1 MNKVFLL
8 FRHEFIQAIKKTG
21 YIVLT
26 LAIPVLA
33 LIIIGVVQLFTTMFE
48 PAVDELTRVGYVDQ
62 VGIFNAYSDQGLIQL
77 IPYQSEDSANVALVD
92 GEIDEFFLIP
102 SDFSSTVSIQRYT
115 MARELETPMAK
126 RYAISSFLIR
136 NMLKDEVP
144 PGIIET
150 VLSPLDMSVT
160 RLDEDGSV
168 ADSQSNIGNIIIPGI
183 YAFLLSMAL
192 MFGNNSLI
200 SGLGEEKESRLI
212 EVLTSS
218 VSVSQM
224 LIGKVLA
231 LGAAGLL
238 QVLLWLVSAPLI
250 LDLASSTFGGLLANI
265 QIPPN
270 FIVFGVI
277 YFVLGYLLFAVLAV
291 MIGGIVSTAA
301 DGHNLSMFYVMAGY
315 IPLWTFGAYIS
326 FPEHP
331 IWVVLSIFPIT
342 APTQTMLRLGVSDIP
357 NWQLAASLGVLI
369 LSIAIGQ
376 FLSVKI
382 FRTFMLMYG
391 KRPRAKEIFQALKS
405 S

>member
-8 FRHEFIQAIKKTG
+8 FKHEFIQAIKKTG
-21 YIVLT
+21 YIILT
-26 LAIPVLA
+26 LAIPVMA
-33 LIIIGVVQLFTTMFE
+33 LIAIGVIQLFSTFFE
-48 PAVDELTRVGYVDQ
+48 PAVVELTRVGYVDQ
-62 VGIFNAYSDQGLIQL
+62 VGIYNAYSDQGPIRLL
-77 IPYQSEDSANVALVD
+77 PYPSEDSANDALIE

-102 SDFSSTVSIQRYT
+102 SDFSSTVSIQRFT
-115 MARELETPMAK
+115 IAREFDTPMAK

-144 PGIIET
+144 PGVIET

-168 ADSQSNIGNIIIPGI
+168 ADSQSKIGNIIIPGI

-218 VSVSQM
+218 VSISQM

-231 LGAAGLL
+231 LGTAGLL

-250 LDLASSTFGGLLANI
+250 LDLASSTFGGLLMDI
-265 QIPPN
+265 QIPSN
-270 FIVFGVI
+270 FIFFGVI

-301 DGHNLSMFYVMAGY
+301 DGHNLSMFYIMAGY
-315 IPLWTFGAYIS
+315 IPLWTIGAFIS

-342 APTQTMLRLGVSDIP
+342 APTQTMLRLGVTDIP
-357 NWQLAASLGVLI
+357 TWQLGASLGVLI
-369 LSIAIGQ
+369 LAIAIGQ
-376 FLSVKI
+376 YLSIKI

-391 KRPRAKEIFQALKS
+391 KKPRVKDIYQALKS

>member
-48 PAVDELTRVGYVDQ
+48 PAVVELTRVGYVDQ
-62 VGIFNAYSDQGLIQL
+62 VGIYNAYSDQGPIQL
-77 IPYQSEDSANVALVD
+77 LPYPSEDSANDALME

-102 SDFSSTVSIQRYT
+102 SDFSSTVSIQRFT
-115 MARELETPMAK
+115 MAREFDTPMAK

-301 DGHNLSMFYVMAGY
+301 DGHNLSMFYIMAGY
-315 IPLWTFGAYIS
+315 IPLWTIGAFIS

-342 APTQTMLRLGVSDIP
+342 APTQTMLRLGVTDIP
-357 NWQLAASLGVLI
+357 TWQLGASLGVLI

-391 KRPRAKEIFQALKS
+391 KKPRVKDIFQALKS

>member
-1 MNKVFLL
+1 LNKVILL
-8 FRHEFIQAIKKTG
+8 FKHEFIQAIKKPG
-21 YIVLT
+21 YIILT

-33 LIIIGVVQLFTTMFE
+33 LITIGVVQLFSSLFE
-48 PAVDELTRVGYVDQ
+48 PAADELTRVGYVDQ
-62 VGIFNAYSDQGLIQL
+62 VGIFNEYTDLGFIQFIPFVTEDDAIASLLENKINEFIL
-77 IPYQSEDSANVALVD
+77 IPPDYYT
-92 GEIDEFFLIP
+92 
-102 SDFSSTVSIQRYT
+102 TVSVQRYT
-115 MARELETPMAK
+115 MSREFETPVGK
-126 RYAISSFLIR
+126 RYAIDNFLTR
-136 NMLKDEVP
+136 NILKDKVP
-144 PGIIET
+144 PEVIEN
-150 VLSPLDMSVT
+150 VLSPLNISVI
-160 RLDEDGSV
+160 RLAENGLM
-168 ADSQSNIGNIIIPGI
+168 ADSQNNIGNIIIPGI

-192 MFGNNSLI
+192 LFGNNSLI

-238 QVLLWLVSAPLI
+238 QVLLWLVSGPLI
-250 LDLASSTFGGLLANI
+250 LDLASLTFGGLLANI

-270 FIVFGVI
+270 FIFFGVI

-301 DGHNLSMFYVMAGY
+301 DGHNLSMFYIMAGY
-315 IPLWTFGAYIS
+315 IPLWTFGAFIS

-331 IWVVLSIFPIT
+331 IWIMLTIFPIT

-357 NWQLAASLGVLI
+357 TWQLTASLGVLI

-391 KRPRAKEIFQALKS
+391 KRPRVREIFKALRS

>member
-1 MNKVFLL
+1 MNKVILL
-8 FRHEFIQAIKKTG
+8 FKHEFIQAIKKPG
-21 YIVLT
+21 YIILT

-33 LIIIGVVQLFTTMFE
+33 LITIGVVQLFSSLFE
-48 PAVDELTRVGYVDQ
+48 PAADELTRVGYVDQ
-62 VGIFNAYSDQGLIQL
+62 VGIFNEYTDLGFIQFIPFVTEDDAIASLLENKINEFIL
-77 IPYQSEDSANVALVD
+77 IPPDYYT
-92 GEIDEFFLIP
+92 
-102 SDFSSTVSIQRYT
+102 TVSVQRYT
-115 MARELETPMAK
+115 MSREFETPVGK
-126 RYAISSFLIR
+126 RYAIDNFLTR
-136 NMLKDEVP
+136 NILKDKVP
-144 PGIIET
+144 PEVIEN
-150 VLSPLDMSVT
+150 VLSPLNISVI
-160 RLDEDGSV
+160 RLAENGLM
-168 ADSQSNIGNIIIPGI
+168 ADSQNNIGNIIIPGI

-192 MFGNNSLI
+192 LFGNNSLI

-238 QVLLWLVSAPLI
+238 QVLLWLVSGPLI
-250 LDLASSTFGGLLANI
+250 LDLASLTFGGLLANI

-270 FIVFGVI
+270 FIFFGVI

-301 DGHNLSMFYVMAGY
+301 DGHNLSMFYIMAGY
-315 IPLWTFGAYIS
+315 IPLWTFGAFIS

-331 IWVVLSIFPIT
+331 IWIMLTIFPIT

-357 NWQLAASLGVLI
+357 TWQLTASLGVLI

-391 KRPRAKEIFQALKS
+391 KRPRVREIFKALRS

>member
-1 MNKVFLL
+1 
-8 FRHEFIQAIKKTG
+8 
-21 YIVLT
+21 
-26 LAIPVLA
+26 
-33 LIIIGVVQLFTTMFE
+33 
-48 PAVDELTRVGYVDQ
+48 
-62 VGIFNAYSDQGLIQL
+62 
-77 IPYQSEDSANVALVD
+77 
-92 GEIDEFFLIP
+92 
-102 SDFSSTVSIQRYT
+102 
-115 MARELETPMAK
+115 
-126 RYAISSFLIR
+126 
-136 NMLKDEVP
+136 MLKDEVP

-150 VLSPLDMSVT
+150 VLSPLDMSVI
-160 RLDEDGSV
+160 RLDENGSV

-270 FIVFGVI
+270 FMVFGVI
-277 YFVLGYLLFAVLAV
+277 YFVLGYLLFAVLSV
-291 MIGGIVSTAA
+291 MVGGIVSTAA
-301 DGHNLSMFYVMAGY
+301 DGHNLSMFYIMAGY
-315 IPLWTFGAYIS
+315 IPLWTFGAFIAI
-326 FPEHP
+326 PEHP

-342 APTQTMLRLGVSDIP
+342 APTMTMLRMGVSDIP
-357 NWQLAASLGVLI
+357 GWQLGASLGVLI

-376 FLSVKI
+376 FMSVKI

-391 KRPRAKEIFQALKS
+391 KRPRAREIFQVLKAS
-405 S
+405 

>member
-1 MNKVFLL
+1 MNKIVLL
-8 FRHEFIQAIKKTG
+8 FKHEFIQAIKKAG
-21 YIVLT
+21 YIILT

-33 LIIIGVVQLFTTMFE
+33 LIIIGVVQLFTTLFE
-48 PAVDELTRVGYVDQ
+48 PAVHELTRVGYVDQ
-62 VGIFNAYSDQGLIQL
+62 VGIFNAYPDQGLIQL
-77 IPYQSEDSANVALVD
+77 IPYHSEDSANSALVE

-115 MARELETPMAK
+115 MARELETPMVK
-126 RYAISSFLIR
+126 KYAISSFLIK

-150 VLSPLDMSVT
+150 VLSPIDMSVT
-160 RLDEDGSV
+160 RLNQDGSV
-168 ADSQSNIGNIIIPGI
+168 ADSQSNIGNIIIPGV

-238 QVLLWLVSAPLI
+238 QVVLWLVSAPLI
-250 LDLASSTFGGLLANI
+250 LDLASSTFGGLLAYI

-270 FIVFGVI
+270 FMVFGVI

-301 DGHNLSMFYVMAGY
+301 DGHNLSMFYIMTGY
-315 IPLWTFGAYIS
+315 IPLWTFGAYIAI
-326 FPEHP
+326 PEHP

-342 APTQTMLRLGVSDIP
+342 APTMTMLRMGVSDIP
-357 NWQLAASLGVLI
+357 TWQLAASLGVLI
-369 LSIAIGQ
+369 ISIAIGQ
-376 FLSVKI
+376 FVSVKI

-391 KRPRAKEIFQALKS
+391 KRPRVREISQALKS

>member
-1 MNKVFLL
+1 
-8 FRHEFIQAIKKTG
+8 
-21 YIVLT
+21 
-26 LAIPVLA
+26 
-33 LIIIGVVQLFTTMFE
+33 
-48 PAVDELTRVGYVDQ
+48 VDESTRVGYVDQ
-62 VGIFNAYSDQGLIQL
+62 VGNFNGYLDQGIIQL
-77 IPYQSEDSANVALVD
+77 YPYQSEDSANAALVE

-102 SDFSSTVSIQRYT
+102 SDFSSMVSIERYT
-115 MARELETPMAK
+115 MAREFETPMAK
-126 RYAISSFLIR
+126 RYAISSFLIS

-150 VLSPLDMSVT
+150 VLTPLDMSVT

-270 FIVFGVI
+270 FIVFGVV

-301 DGHNLSMFYVMAGY
+301 DGHNLSMFYIMAGY
-315 IPLWTFGAYIS
+315 IPLWTFGAFIS

-357 NWQLAASLGVLI
+357 TWQLGASLGVMI

-391 KRPRAKEIFQALKS
+391 KRPRAREIFQALKS
-405 S
+405 A

>member
-1 MNKVFLL
+1 MNKVILL
-8 FRHEFIQAIKKTG
+8 FKHEFIQAIKKTG

-33 LIIIGVVQLFTTMFE
+33 LIIIGVIQLFSTLFE
-48 PAVDELTRVGYVDQ
+48 PAVNELTRVGYVDQ

-77 IPYQSEDSANVALVD
+77 FPYQSEDSANVALVD

-102 SDFSSTVSIQRYT
+102 SNFSSTVSIQRFT
-115 MARELETPMAK
+115 MAREIETPIVK
-126 RYAISSFLIR
+126 KYAISSFLIR

-231 LGAAGLL
+231 LGTAGLL
-238 QVLLWLVSAPLI
+238 QVILWLVSAPLI

-265 QIPPN
+265 QIPPTD
-270 FIVFGVI
+270 F
-277 YFVLGYLLFAVLAV
+277 
-291 MIGGIVSTAA
+291 
-301 DGHNLSMFYVMAGY
+301 H
-315 IPLWTFGAYIS
+315 
-326 FPEHP
+326 
-331 IWVVLSIFPIT
+331 
-342 APTQTMLRLGVSDIP
+342 
-357 NWQLAASLGVLI
+357 
-369 LSIAIGQ
+369 
-376 FLSVKI
+376 
-382 FRTFMLMYG
+382 
-391 KRPRAKEIFQALKS
+391 
-405 S
+405 

>member
-1 MNKVFLL
+1 MNKIFLL

-21 YIVLT
+21 YIILT

-33 LIIIGVVQLFTTMFE
+33 LVIIGVIQLFTTLFE

-62 VGIFNAYSDQGLIQL
+62 VGNFNAYLDQGIIQL
-77 IPYQSEDSANVALVD
+77 YHYQSEDSANAALVG
-92 GEIDEFFLIP
+92 GEIDEYFLIP
-102 SDFSSTVSIQRYT
+102 SDFSAMVSIERYS
-115 MARELETPMAK
+115 MARELETPMVK
-126 RYAISSFLIR
+126 KYAISSFLIK

-144 PGIIET
+144 SGSIET
-150 VLSPLDMSVT
+150 VLSPLDMSMT

-183 YAFLLSMAL
+183 YALLLSMAL

-231 LGAAGLL
+231 LGTAGLL
-238 QVLLWLVSAPLI
+238 QVLLWLASAPLI
-250 LDLASSTFGGLLANI
+250 LDLASSTFGGLLATI

-301 DGHNLSMFYVMAGY
+301 DGHNLSMFYIMAGY
-315 IPLWTFGAYIS
+315 IPLWTFGAFIAI
-326 FPEHP
+326 PEHP

-342 APTQTMLRLGVSDIP
+342 APTMTMLRMGVSDIP
-357 NWQLAASLGVLI
+357 AWQLAASLGVLI
-369 LSIAIGQ
+369 LSIAVGQ
-376 FLSVKI
+376 YISVKI

-391 KRPRAKEIFQALKS
+391 KRPRVREIFQALKTS
-405 S
+405 